1 MLLCMPE
8 FYNSDFKFFNTIFC
22 VLSLLYFISCEYKSA
37 KNPDHI
43 PYVDSIREKANRM
56 VDNGDYKQAM
66 TFFDSAYQVI
76 PNPGIGDE
84 IRKYSFR
91 GQNYYVKLEDYNTAI
106 ANLDSIFLIL
116 NSKDLKNEYKR
127 DYSTALF
134 QKGDLL
140 FKLNKY
146 SEAYRH
152 YYNGKLI
159 AETILDLCAISEFTY
174 RLGMVSYK
182 QGKYQ
187 VAASNF
193 KQCFNDVDYCVKDFR
208 IYAFQQELLANISL
222 SYSKC
227 GMIDSSIIYSNK
239 ALVYIKNNEKKFP
252 DRRNYSKMARGVIY
266 GNQAVQY
273 LVKGDTAFAETLLK
287 KSFEINSKKG
297 FDNNDAQLTLLKL
310 GQLYVRSNRLNE
322 AFETAEMLKVSLD
335 SVYNLTVDIG
345 LNEINWKYYDRSGQ
359 TDKAY
364 IHLQNFVR
372 LKDSL
377 DKGNKELVI
386 ADVDKEFQSIEQQY
400 KYTLLSKDNELK
412 KIWLYVAILF
422 SFMAMV
428 ILFLLWKNS
437 KASKKN
443 ISALILLNK
452 QSTFQNEQL
461 EHTIED
467 LKQSSNDKDKILKV
481 VAHDLRNP
489 VGAIANISS
498 ILLDEIEFSSE
509 HRKLMEA
516 VKESSWQSIS
526 MINDLLTANT
536 NQSSNLRMELINV
549 SDLILKSVDQLGFKA
564 KEKRQLIKLDIISDI
579 KINADQE
586 KLSRVISNLITN
598 AIKFS
603 PVDTEIKIRM
613 ERKAGILELIV
624 EDNGI
629 GISPLLSVNVFEMFS
644 SAKRQGTA
652 GEQSFGIGLS
662 FSKQIVEAHKGK
674 IWFESEVN
682 KGTIFYIQL
691 PIDEPLTS

>member
-1 MLLCMPE
+1 MPE
-8 FYNSDFKFFNTIFC
+8 FYNSDFKFFNTILC
-22 VLSLLYFISCEYKSA
+22 VLSLLYFISCEYKSE

-140 FKLNKY
+140 FKQNKY

-152 YYNGKLI
+152 YYSGKLI

-252 DRRNYSKMARGVIY
+252 DRRNYSKMAKGVIY
-266 GNQAVQY
+266 GNQAAQY

-310 GQLYVRSNRLNE
+310 GQLYLQSNRLNK

-335 SVYNLTVDIG
+335 SVYNLIVDIG

-564 KEKRQLIKLDIISDI
+564 KEKRQLIKLDIITDI

-613 ERKAGILELIV
+613 ERKAGILELMV

-682 KGTIFYIQL
+682 KGTVFYIQL